1 MRIISQNKTIVA
13 VATGNGGAISVIRVS
28 GERAIE
34 IVNTIFISKSGKKL
48 ADSKGFTLHYGD
60 IFTETKE
67 VLDDVIISLFRA
79 PRSYTGEDMVEI
91 SVHSSEYI
99 ISTLISLLISNGGSM
114 AEPGEYTMRAFT
126 NGKMDLVQAEAVA
139 DLIAASSASS
149 HRLASNQMRGGYS
162 AEFGVLR
169 SELIETMSLI
179 ELELDFG
186 EEDVEFADRS
196 HLLELLVK
204 IRNKAAKLSNSF
216 ARGNAIKNGVP
227 VAIVGSPNAGKS
239 TLLNAILGDERAI
252 VSDIEGTTR
261 DVIEERKVIGGVS
274 FRFID
279 TAGLR
284 ETTDYIEKIGIERT
298 RKVIDGA
305 DFILLL
311 LDGSQPREA
320 MLAQINDVEIMEHQ
334 QLILVFNKMDKGDF
348 SAVIRSVSKG
358 YKFTTIS
365 ALNGNGVEE
374 LEDMLSSEY
383 SLAAAESKESVI
395 ITNLRHFEILR
406 SCDETLKR
414 AISGVET
421 GISGD
426 FIAQDLRECSYL
438 LGTLS
443 GEISS
448 DEILGSIF
456 SKHCIGK

>member
-1 MRIISQNKTIVA
+1 MRIISQNRTIVA
-13 VATGNGGAISVIRVS
+13 VASGSGGAISVIRVS
-28 GERAIE
+28 GDKAID
-34 IVNTIFISKSGKKL
+34 IVDSVFVAKSGKKL
-48 ADSKGFTLHYGD
+48 AECKGFTLHYGD
-60 IFTETKE
+60 ILTEEGE
-67 VLDDVIISLFRA
+67 VLDDVLISLFHA
-79 PRSYTGEDMVEI
+79 PRSYTGEDMIEI

-99 ISTLISLLISNGGSM
+99 ISTLIALLISKGGSM
-114 AEPGEYTMRAFT
+114 AEPGEYTMRAYT

-139 DLIAASSASS
+139 DLISASSASS

-169 SELIETMSLI
+169 SQLIETMSLI

-196 HLLELLVK
+196 HLLELLLEIK
-204 IRNKAAKLSNSF
+204 GKASKLSNSF

-305 DFILLL
+305 EFILLL
-311 LDGSQPREA
+311 LDGSQSEETMR
-320 MLAQINDVEIMEHQ
+320 LQIEDIEVMEHQ

-348 SAVIRSVSKG
+348 GDVISSVSEG

-365 ALNGNGVEE
+365 ALRGSGVVE
-374 LEDMLSSEY
+374 LEDMLSAEY
-383 SLAAAESKESVI
+383 SLTSAESRESVI

-406 SCDETLKR
+406 SCDETLER
-414 AISGVET
+414 AIFGVES